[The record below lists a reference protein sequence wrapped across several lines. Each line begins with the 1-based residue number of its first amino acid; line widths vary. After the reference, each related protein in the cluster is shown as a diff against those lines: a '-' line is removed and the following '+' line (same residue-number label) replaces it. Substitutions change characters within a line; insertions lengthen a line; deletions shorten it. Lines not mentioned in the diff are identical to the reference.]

1 MKRKHR
7 STQIRE
13 QRKAA
18 REQKRVCLKPTKPQ
32 QRWRVL
38 PAKAANRGKLEPRY
52 SPFFEVS

>member
-38 PAKAANRGKLEPRY
+38 PAKAANRGKL
-52 SPFFEVS
+52 